1 MHSSKRSVT
10 TLKHMGLLGVGL
22 CLLLGLGVIGCSSSS
37 SAGGSSAVEPESA
50 AFSRPPG
57 VVRYC
62 WEEPIVD
69 YERVNPG
76 LHSEGKWYYPAHL
89 AVKEV
94 RMGRWRPCTEI
105 RSKTYGRYDNER

>member
-1 MHSSKRSVT
+1 MVKVCSCSNLIVKSFCF
-10 TLKHMGLLGVGL
+10 L
-22 CLLLGLGVIGCSSSS
+22 CLFCFIGCASTST
-37 SAGGSSAVEPESA
+37 GSYKSVDTQESA
-50 AFSRPPG
+50 FTPPPG

-76 LHSEGKWYYPAHL
+76 LHSEGKWYNPAHL

-94 RMGRWRPCTEI
+94 RMGRWKPCKEI
-105 RSKTYGRYDNER
+105 RSKTYGRYDR